1 MMAGG
6 AEASPSTRASATVLR
21 DLRRTVREARRRPAA
36 DTSYAVYLALLIVLV
51 AVVPVVRAGWLF
63 VTDPVNA
70 VALTSAATM
79 PVIAGVVGLVWA
91 AAVIAGRLRGPVV
104 FTPFLA
110 HALTTSPVPQR
121 RAFARQVWMS
131 VAALSVAGA
140 LCGATLAAAAAAA
153 SAAAVTSA
161 AASAVASP
169 SAVVYPSASALAAAP
184 SVTVATPEIAL
195 GVALAASVGAA
206 CGIVAALLW
215 LVGQAV
221 PPRWSALAIGVLA
234 ALSTAAFGAQAWGFS
249 FDPTLADTT
258 LAGLAAVGAHPLAAP
273 GALLAALTLL
283 AVVPLLLS
291 RLEPRV
297 VLGQSLRWEAVRLHT
312 STLEL
317 SASVATYQ
325 SVPRAGRRRFAI
337 GGRARSLPAI
347 IVRRDAVAALRT
359 PGRLAIGVLVLLAC
373 GALIAGAAVVAP
385 PAWML
390 GAIAGL
396 AAYAAAGPLS
406 DGLRHA
412 VEAASALPLYG
423 TSDSALL
430 LLHTLF
436 PALAVGLVVATGA
449 VLVTAFWPPAAAL
462 PLASIGSAVIVA
474 IGSVVLRL
482 MNALKPPLPLALL
495 TPIPTPA
502 GDMAALHR
510 VIWALDGVLLA
521 GLLGAAASLSA
532 TAILAPLAV
541 VAVAG
546 LIARR
551 RWVVR

>member
-1 MMAGG
+1 MVGG
-6 AEASPSTRASATVLR
+6 GEALPVTRSSATILR
-21 DLRRTVREARRRPAA
+21 DLRRAVREARRRPAA
-36 DTSYAVYLALLIVLV
+36 DTSYAVYLAMLIVLV

-63 VTDPVNA
+63 VTDPSNA
-70 VALTSAATM
+70 VALTSAATV

-121 RAFARQVWMS
+121 RAFARQAWMS
-131 VAALSVAGA
+131 AAALAVVGA
-140 LCGATLAAAAAAA
+140 LGGAVLAAA
-153 SAAAVTSA
+153 SAAAVTSGFMI
-161 AASAVASP
+161 
-169 SAVVYPSASALAAAP
+169 
-184 SVTVATPEIAL
+184 TPGIAL
-195 GVALAASVGAA
+195 GVALSASVGAA
-206 CGIVAALLW
+206 CGILAALLW

-221 PPRWSALAIGVLA
+221 PSRWSALAIGVLA
-234 ALSTAAFGAQAWGFS
+234 ALSTVAFAAQVWGFA
-249 FDPTLADTT
+249 FDPALASSI

-273 GALLAALTLL
+273 AALLAALTLL
-283 AVVPLLLS
+283 ALVPLLLS

-297 VLGQSLRWEAVRLHT
+297 VLGQSLRCEAVRLHT

-430 LLHTLF
+430 LVHTLF
-436 PALAVGLVVATGA
+436 PTLAVGLVVATGA
-449 VLVTAFWPPAAAL
+449 VLVTAFWPPAGAL
-462 PLASIGSAVIVA
+462 PLVSIASAVIVA
-474 IGSVVLRL
+474 LGAVVLRL

-502 GDMAALHR
+502 GDMAALNR

-546 LIARR
+546 LVVQR
-551 RWVVR
+551 RWALR

>member
-1 MMAGG
+1 MADTTG
-6 AEASPSTRASATVLR
+6 ASSSTRASATILR
-21 DLRRTVREARRRPAA
+21 DLRRTVREARRRPTA
-36 DTSYAVYLALLIVLV
+36 DTSYAVYLAMLIVLV

-70 VALTSAATM
+70 VALTSAATV

-131 VAALSVAGA
+131 VAALSAAGA
-140 LCGATLAAAAAAA
+140 LCGAVLAAAE
-153 SAAAVTSA
+153 AAAVTSA
-161 AASAVASP
+161 TAAAAASP
-169 SAVVYPSASALAAAP
+169 STAALATTAASSAFMIAP
-184 SVTVATPEIAL
+184 GAAL
-195 GVALAASVGAA
+195 GVALSASVGAA

-221 PPRWSALAIGVLA
+221 PSRWSALAIGVLA
-234 ALSTAAFGAQAWGFS
+234 ALSTVAFSAQAWGLT
-249 FDPTLADTT
+249 FDPALAGSTLA
-258 LAGLAAVGAHPLAAP
+258 ALAAVGAHPLAAP

-325 SVPRAGRRRFAI
+325 TVPRAGRRRFAI

-373 GALIAGAAVVAP
+373 GALITGAAVVAP

-390 GAIAGL
+390 GAIAGV

-474 IGSVVLRL
+474 IGAVVLRL

-502 GDMAALHR
+502 GDMAALNR

>member
-1 MMAGG
+1 MAGATG
-6 AEASPSTRASATVLR
+6 ASSSTRSSATILR
-21 DLRRTVREARRRPAA
+21 DLRRTVRAARRRPTA
-36 DTSYAVYLALLIVLV
+36 DTSYAVYLAILIALV

-63 VTDPVNA
+63 VTDPVTA
-70 VALTSAATM
+70 VALTSAATT

-91 AAVIAGRLRGPVV
+91 AAVMAGR
-104 FTPFLA
+104 
-110 HALTTSPVPQR
+110 PVPQR
-121 RAFARQVWMS
+121 RAFARLAWMS

-140 LCGATLAAAAAAA
+140 LCGAALAAA
-153 SAAAVTSA
+153 SAAASAVTVASSAAGAVASPAASALTSA
-161 AASAVASP
+161 AASSVFTI
-169 SAVVYPSASALAAAP
+169 AP
-184 SVTVATPEIAL
+184 ATAL
-195 GVALAASVGAA
+195 GVALSAGVGAA

-215 LVGQAV
+215 LAGQAV
-221 PPRWSALAIGVLA
+221 PSRWSALAIGVLA
-234 ALSTAAFGAQAWGFS
+234 ALSTVAFSAQAWGFA
-249 FDPTLADTT
+249 FGPRLGGPTP
-258 LAGLAAVGAHPLAAP
+258 AGPALTSSAVGDPGEFGGLPFTASNPIVAAT
-273 GALLAALTLL
+273 LLL
-283 AVVPLLLS
+283 AVLITLTVVPRLLT

-337 GGRARSLPAI
+337 GGRARSLSAI

-373 GALIAGAAVVAP
+373 GALIASAAVVAP

-390 GAIAGL
+390 GAIAGV

-423 TSDSALL
+423 TSDSTLL
-430 LLHTLF
+430 LLHALF

-449 VLVTAFWPPAAAL
+449 VLVTLFWPPAGAL
-462 PLASIGSAVIVA
+462 PLASIAAAIIVA
-474 IGSVVLRL
+474 IGSVALRL

-502 GDMAALHR
+502 GDAAALNR
-510 VIWALDGVLLA
+510 VLWALDGVILA
-521 GLLGAAASLSA
+521 ALLGAAATLTA
-532 TAILAPLAV
+532 TAVLAPLAV

-551 RWVVR
+551 RWALR

>member
-1 MMAGG
+1 MAGG
-6 AEASPSTRASATVLR
+6 AEASPSTRSSATVLR
-21 DLRRTVREARRRPAA
+21 DLRRTLREARRRPAS
-36 DTSYAVYLALLIVLV
+36 DTSYAVYLAILIVVV

-70 VALTSAATM
+70 VALTSAATV

-91 AAVIAGRLRGPVV
+91 AAVMAGRLRGPVV
-104 FTPFLA
+104 LTPFLA

-121 RAFARQVWMS
+121 RAFARQAWMS
-131 VAALSVAGA
+131 VAALSVVGA
-140 LCGATLAAAAAAA
+140 LCGATVAAA
-153 SAAAVTSA
+153 SAAASAVTDTSA
-161 AASAVASP
+161 SAGAVASL
-169 SAVVYPSASALAAAP
+169 STAALAAASSLSTIAP
-184 SVTVATPEIAL
+184 GTAL

-221 PPRWSALAIGVLA
+221 PARWSALAIGVLV
-234 ALSTAAFGAQAWGFS
+234 ALSTVAFGAQVWGVS
-249 FDPTLADTT
+249 A
-258 LAGLAAVGAHPLAAP
+258 GAHHFTAP
-273 GALLAALTLL
+273 GALLAALPLLAALTLL
-283 AVVPLLLS
+283 AVVPPLLS

-297 VLGQSLRWEAVRLHT
+297 VLAQSLRWEAARLHT

-325 SVPRAGRRRFAI
+325 SVPRAGRRRLAI

-347 IVRRDAVAALRT
+347 IVRRDAIAALRT

-373 GALIAGAAVVAP
+373 GALIAGATVVAP

-390 GAIAGL
+390 GAIVGI

-423 TSDSALL
+423 TSDSTLL

-449 VLVTAFWPPAAAL
+449 VLVTLFWPPAGAL
-462 PLASIGSAVIVA
+462 PLASIAAAIIVA

-502 GDMAALHR
+502 GDAAALNR
-510 VIWALDGVLLA
+510 VIWALDGVILA
-521 GLLGAAASLSA
+521 ALLGAAVTLTTASV
-532 TAILAPLAV
+532 LAPVAV
-541 VAVAG
+541 VAVAS

-551 RWVVR
+551 RWALR

>member
-1 MMAGG
+1 MAGG
-6 AEASPSTRASATVLR
+6 AGASPSTRSSATILR
-21 DLRRTVREARRRPAA
+21 DLRRAVREARRRPAA
-36 DTSYAVYLALLIVLV
+36 DTSYAVYLAMLIVLV

-63 VTDPVNA
+63 VTDPGNA
-70 VALTSAATM
+70 VALTSAATV

-104 FTPFLA
+104 FTPFVA

-121 RAFARQVWMS
+121 RAFARQAWMS
-131 VAALSVAGA
+131 VVTLSVAGA

-169 SAVVYPSASALAAAP
+169 SAVVSPSAAALTAAP
-184 SVTVATPEIAL
+184 SVSVAIPEIAL
-195 GVALAASVGAA
+195 GVALSASVGAA

-221 PPRWSALAIGVLA
+221 PSRWSALAIGVLT
-234 ALSTAAFGAQAWGFS
+234 ALSTVAFGAQAWGFAL
-249 FDPTLADTT
+249 DPTLAGST
-258 LAGLAAVGAHPLAAP
+258 LAGLATVGAHPLAAP

-283 AVVPLLLS
+283 GVVPLLLS

-337 GGRARSLPAI
+337 GGRTRSLPAI

-373 GALIAGAAVVAP
+373 GALVAGAAVVAP

-390 GAIAGL
+390 GAIAGV

-436 PALAVGLVVATGA
+436 PALAVGLIVATGA
-449 VLVTAFWPPAAAL
+449 VLMTLFWPPAGAL
-462 PLASIGSAVIVA
+462 PLVSIASAVIVA
-474 IGSVVLRL
+474 IGAVVLRL

-502 GDMAALHR
+502 GDAAALNR

-546 LIARR
+546 LVARR
-551 RWVVR
+551 RWALR

>member
-1 MMAGG
+1 MADTTG
-6 AEASPSTRASATVLR
+6 ASSSTRASATILR
-21 DLRRTVREARRRPAA
+21 DLRRAVREARRRPTA
-36 DTSYAVYLALLIVLV
+36 DTSYAVYLALLIALV

-70 VALTSAATM
+70 VALTSAATA

-91 AAVIAGRLRGPVV
+91 AAVIVGRLRGPVV

-121 RAFARQVWMS
+121 RAFARQAWMS
-131 VAALSVAGA
+131 VVTLSVAGA

-169 SAVVYPSASALAAAP
+169 SAVVYPSAAALAAAP
-184 SVTVATPEIAL
+184 SVSVATPEIAL

-234 ALSTAAFGAQAWGFS
+234 ALSTVAFGAQAWGFS

-317 SASVATYQ
+317 SAFVATYQ

-373 GALIAGAAVVAP
+373 GALITGAAVVTP

-390 GAIAGL
+390 GATAGV

-474 IGSVVLRL
+474 LGAVVLRL

-502 GDMAALHR
+502 GDAAALNR
-510 VIWALDGVLLA
+510 VIWALDGVILA

-551 RWVVR
+551 RWALR

>member
-1 MMAGG
+1 MADTTR
-6 AEASPSTRASATVLR
+6 ASSSTRASATVLR
-21 DLRRTVREARRRPAA
+21 DLRRTVREARRRPAG

-70 VALTSAATM
+70 AALTSAATV
-79 PVIAGVVGLVWA
+79 PVVAGVVGLVWA
-91 AAVIAGRLRGPVV
+91 DAVIAGRLRGPVV

-121 RAFARQVWMS
+121 RAFARQTWMS

-140 LCGATLAAAAAAA
+140 LCGATLAAASAAA

-161 AASAVASP
+161 AVS
-169 SAVVYPSASALAAAP
+169 PSASALAAAS
-184 SVTVATPEIAL
+184 SVSIAAPEIGL

-234 ALSTAAFGAQAWGFS
+234 ALSTVAFGAQAWGFS
-249 FDPTLADTT
+249 FGPTLATST

-273 GALLAALTLL
+273 GTLLAALTLL

-291 RLEPRV
+291 VLEPRV

-373 GALIAGAAVVAP
+373 GALIAGAAAVAP

-390 GAIAGL
+390 GAIGGV

-449 VLVTAFWPPAAAL
+449 VLVTLFWPPAAAL

-502 GDMAALHR
+502 GDAAALNR
-510 VIWALDGVLLA
+510 VIWALDGVILA
-521 GLLGAAASLSA
+521 GLLGAAVTLTA
-532 TAILAPLAV
+532 TSVLAPLGV

-551 RWVVR
+551 RWALR

>member
-1 MMAGG
+1 MVDTTG
-6 AEASPSTRASATVLR
+6 ASSTRSSATVLR
-21 DLRRTVREARRRPAA
+21 DLRRTVREARRRPTA
-36 DTSYAVYLALLIVLV
+36 DTSYAVYLALLVVLV

-121 RAFARQVWMS
+121 RAFARQAWMS
-131 VAALSVAGA
+131 VVTLSVAGA
-140 LCGATLAAAAAAA
+140 LCGATLAAASAAA

-169 SAVVYPSASALAAAP
+169 SAAALAAAS
-184 SVTVATPEIAL
+184 SVSVATPEIAL

>member
-1 MMAGG
+1 MADTTG
-6 AEASPSTRASATVLR
+6 ASSSTRASATVLR

-70 VALTSAATM
+70 VALTSAATV

-131 VAALSVAGA
+131 VVTLSVAGA
-140 LCGATLAAAAAAA
+140 LCGATLAAA

-161 AASAVASP
+161 AASAVTSP
-169 SAVVYPSASALAAAP
+169 SAAALAAAS
-184 SVTVATPEIAL
+184 SVSVAAPEIAL

-234 ALSTAAFGAQAWGFS
+234 ALSTVAFGAQAWGFP
-249 FDPTLADTT
+249 FGPTLATST
-258 LAGLAAVGAHPLAAP
+258 LAGLAAVGTHPLAAP
-273 GALLAALTLL
+273 GTLLAALTLL

-291 RLEPRV
+291 VLEPRV

-373 GALIAGAAVVAP
+373 GALIAGAAAVAP

-390 GAIAGL
+390 GAIAGV

-449 VLVTAFWPPAAAL
+449 VLVTLFWPPAAAL

-502 GDMAALHR
+502 GDAAALNR
-510 VIWALDGVLLA
+510 VIWALDGVILA
-521 GLLGAAASLSA
+521 GLLGAAVTLTA
-532 TAILAPLAV
+532 TSVLAPLGV

-551 RWVVR
+551 RWALR

>member
-1 MMAGG
+1 
-6 AEASPSTRASATVLR
+6 V
-21 DLRRTVREARRRPAA
+21 RPAA
-36 DTSYAVYLALLIVLV
+36 S
-51 AVVPVVRAGWLF
+51 W
-63 VTDPVNA
+63 
-70 VALTSAATM
+70 
-79 PVIAGVVGLVWA
+79 
-91 AAVIAGRLRGPVV
+91 RLSSG
-104 FTPFLA
+104 
-110 HALTTSPVPQR
+110 
-121 RAFARQVWMS
+121 
-131 VAALSVAGA
+131 
-140 LCGATLAAAAAAA
+140 
-153 SAAAVTSA
+153 
-161 AASAVASP
+161 
-169 SAVVYPSASALAAAP
+169 
-184 SVTVATPEIAL
+184 
-195 GVALAASVGAA
+195 
-206 CGIVAALLW
+206 
-215 LVGQAV
+215 
-221 PPRWSALAIGVLA
+221 WSALAIGVLA
-234 ALSTAAFGAQAWGFS
+234 ALSTVAFSAQAWGFA
-249 FDPTLADTT
+249 FDTALAGST

-291 RLEPRV
+291 LLEPRV

-325 SVPRAGRRRFAI
+325 SVPQAGRRRFAV

-373 GALIAGAAVVAP
+373 GALITGAAVVAP

-390 GAIAGL
+390 GAIAGV

-502 GDMAALHR
+502 GDMAALNR

>member
-1 MMAGG
+1 MADTTG
-6 AEASPSTRASATVLR
+6 ASSSTRASATVLR
-21 DLRRTVREARRRPAA
+21 DLRQTVREARRRPAA

-70 VALTSAATM
+70 VALTSAATV

-121 RAFARQVWMS
+121 RAFARQTWMS

-140 LCGATLAAAAAAA
+140 LCGATLAAA

-169 SAVVYPSASALAAAP
+169 SAAALAAAS
-184 SVTVATPEIAL
+184 SVSVATPEIAL

-206 CGIVAALLW
+206 SGIVAALLW

-249 FDPTLADTT
+249 FGPTLATSI
-258 LAGLAAVGAHPLAAP
+258 LAALAAVGVHSLAAP
-273 GALLAALTLL
+273 GTLLAALTLL

-291 RLEPRV
+291 VLEPRV

-373 GALIAGAAVVAP
+373 GALIAGAAAVAP

-390 GAIAGL
+390 GAIAGV

-449 VLVTAFWPPAAAL
+449 VLVTLFWPPAAAL

-502 GDMAALHR
+502 GDAAALNR
-510 VIWALDGVLLA
+510 VIWALDGVILA
-521 GLLGAAASLSA
+521 GLLGAAVTLTA
-532 TAILAPLAV
+532 TSVLAPLGV

-551 RWVVR
+551 RWALR

>member
-1 MMAGG
+1 MADTTG
-6 AEASPSTRASATVLR
+6 ASSSTRASATILR
-21 DLRRTVREARRRPAA
+21 DLRRTVREARRRPTA

-51 AVVPVVRAGWLF
+51 AVVPIVRAGWLF

-121 RAFARQVWMS
+121 RAFARQAWMS
-131 VAALSVAGA
+131 VVTLSVAGA

-161 AASAVASP
+161 AASAIASP
-169 SAVVYPSASALAAAP
+169 SAVVYPSAAALAAAP
-184 SVTVATPEIAL
+184 SVSVATPEIAL

-249 FDPTLADTT
+249 FGPALVTSTLA
-258 LAGLAAVGAHPLAAP
+258 ALAAVGAHPLAAP

-373 GALIAGAAVVAP
+373 GALITGAAVVAP

-390 GAIAGL
+390 GAIAGV

-449 VLVTAFWPPAAAL
+449 VLVTAFWPPAGAL
-462 PLASIGSAVIVA
+462 PLVSIAAAIIVA
-474 IGSVVLRL
+474 LGAVVLRL

-502 GDMAALHR
+502 GDMAALNR

-551 RWVVR
+551 RWAVR

>member
-1 MMAGG
+1 MIGG
-6 AEASPSTRASATVLR
+6 GGEALPVTRTPATILR
-21 DLRRTVREARRRPAA
+21 DLRRTVREARRRPTA
-36 DTSYAVYLALLIVLV
+36 DTSYAVYLSMLIVLV

-131 VAALSVAGA
+131 VAALSAAGA
-140 LCGATLAAAAAAA
+140 LCGAVLAAAE
-153 SAAAVTSA
+153 AAAVTSA
-161 AASAVASP
+161 TAAAAASP
-169 SAVVYPSASALAAAP
+169 STAALATTAASSAFMIAP
-184 SVTVATPEIAL
+184 GAAL
-195 GVALAASVGAA
+195 GVALSASVGAA

-221 PPRWSALAIGVLA
+221 PSRWSALAIGVLA
-234 ALSTAAFGAQAWGFS
+234 ALSTVAFSAQAWGLT
-249 FDPTLADTT
+249 FDPALAGSTLA
-258 LAGLAAVGAHPLAAP
+258 ALAAVGAHPLAAP

-325 SVPRAGRRRFAI
+325 TVPRAGRRRFAI

-373 GALIAGAAVVAP
+373 GALITGAAVVAP

-390 GAIAGL
+390 GAIAGV

-502 GDMAALHR
+502 GDMAALNR